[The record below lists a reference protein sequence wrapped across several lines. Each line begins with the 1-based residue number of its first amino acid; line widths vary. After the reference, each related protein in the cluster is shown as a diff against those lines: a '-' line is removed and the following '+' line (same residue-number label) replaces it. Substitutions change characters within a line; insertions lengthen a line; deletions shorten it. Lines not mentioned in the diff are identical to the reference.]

1 MVNDMYAIYESY
13 LTKESVGAASANNTE
28 RGNVNISYRPF
39 SQGSTFGDLGQ
50 DNEEINAPK
59 EIAKLIKSIVN
70 CAQKGDY
77 SGIVVDC
84 MRLSKVAGAHI
95 KK

>member
-13 LTKESVGAASANNTE
+13 LTKETVGAASANNTE
-28 RGNVNISYRPF
+28 RGNVNILYRPL

-50 DNEEINAPK
+50 DNEEIKAPK
-59 EIAKLIKSIVN
+59 EITKLIKSITA

-84 MRLSKVAGAHI
+84 MHLGKVAGALI